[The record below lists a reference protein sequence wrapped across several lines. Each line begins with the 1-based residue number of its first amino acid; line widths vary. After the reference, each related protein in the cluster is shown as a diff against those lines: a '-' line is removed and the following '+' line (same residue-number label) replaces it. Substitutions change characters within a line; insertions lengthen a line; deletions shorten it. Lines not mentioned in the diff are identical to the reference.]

1 MANAIKL
8 IVPLLNDTFLLED
21 FTEENGF
28 INGYLE
34 DINRPSLINHIFLAF
49 DGKLDTS
56 YKLERDER
64 IRKMKELYKRYTIY
78 ISGNPVLLYVFV
90 IINKDIQRVKDGVM
104 PVNTENIIKIHKF
117 WNFTDTFIN
126 SLIIMKIQP
135 FDINLV
141 VPEEDY
147 IPEWNIGQ

>member
-28 INGYLE
+28 IDGYLE

-90 IINKDIQRVKDGVM
+90 IINKDIQRVKDGIM

-117 WNFTDTFIN
+117 WNFTDAFIN

-147 IPEWNIGQ
+147 IPEWNIGE

>member
-28 INGYLE
+28 IDGYLE

-78 ISGNPVLLYVFV
+78 VSGNPVLLYVFV
-90 IINKDIQRVKDGVM
+90 IINKDIQRVKDGIM

-117 WNFTDTFIN
+117 WNFTDAFIN

-147 IPEWNIGQ
+147 IPEWNIGE

>member
-28 INGYLE
+28 IDGYFE

-90 IINKDIQRVKDGVM
+90 IINKDIQRVKDGIM

-117 WNFTDTFIN
+117 WNFTDAFIN

-147 IPEWNIGQ
+147 IPEWNIGE

>member
-8 IVPLLNDTFLLED
+8 IVPLLNNSFLLED

-28 INGYLE
+28 IDGYLE

-104 PVNTENIIKIHKF
+104 PVNTENVIKIHKF
-117 WNFTDTFIN
+117 WNFTDAFIN

-147 IPEWNIGQ
+147 IPEWNIGE

>member
-8 IVPLLNDTFLLED
+8 IVPLLNDNFLLED

-28 INGYLE
+28 IDGYLE

-78 ISGNPVLLYVFV
+78 ISGNPILLYVFV
-90 IINKDIQRVKDGVM
+90 IVNKDIQRIKDGIM
-104 PVNTENIIKIHKF
+104 PVNTENVIKIHKF
-117 WNFTDTFIN
+117 WNFTDSFIN

-135 FDINLV
+135 FDIDLI

-147 IPEWNIGQ
+147 IPEWNIG